1 MRLSLIVVINV
12 STDNLIMRVVR
23 FIPLSFAFP
32 PLSLSLRLEPSA
44 RVYFSVN
51 GIDCIFWDLRSA
63 IGKSVRLIFMESK
76 GDKFFPLTGS
86 LFAINIFFS
95 IIQRMGRKIK
105 VEKSI
110 DIGLACRTMIILNLY
125 TLGD

>member
-12 STDNLIMRVVR
+12 STDNLIMRIVR
-23 FIPLSFAFP
+23 FIPLSFVFP
-32 PLSLSLRLEPSA
+32 SLSLSLRLEPSA

-110 DIGLACRTMIILNLY
+110 DIGLARRTMIILNLY

>member
-32 PLSLSLRLEPSA
+32 SLSLSLRLEPSA

-110 DIGLACRTMIILNLY
+110 DIGLARRTMIILNLY

>member
-23 FIPLSFAFP
+23 FIPLSFP
-32 PLSLSLRLEPSA
+32 SLSLSLRLEPSA

-95 IIQRMGRKIK
+95 IIQRMGRKK

-110 DIGLACRTMIILNLY
+110 DIGLVRRTMIILNLY

>member
-32 PLSLSLRLEPSA
+32 SLSLSLRLEPSA

-86 LFAINIFFS
+86 LFAINIFFFYYS
-95 IIQRMGRKIK
+95 EDG
-105 VEKSI
+105 EE
-110 DIGLACRTMIILNLY
+110 D
-125 TLGD
+125 

>member
-23 FIPLSFAFP
+23 FIPLSFP
-32 PLSLSLRLEPSA
+32 SLSLSLRLEPSA

-95 IIQRMGRKIK
+95 IIQRMGRNIK

-110 DIGLACRTMIILNLY
+110 DIGLARRTMIILNLY
-125 TLGD
+125 MLGD

>member
-110 DIGLACRTMIILNLY
+110 DIGLVRRTMIILNLY

>member
-23 FIPLSFAFP
+23 FIPLSFP
-32 PLSLSLRLEPSA
+32 SLSLSLRLEPSA

-95 IIQRMGRKIK
+95 IIQRMGRKK

-110 DIGLACRTMIILNLY
+110 DIGLVRRTMIILNLY
-125 TLGD
+125 MLGD

>member
-1 MRLSLIVVINV
+1 MINV

-86 LFAINIFFS
+86 LFAINIFFFS

-110 DIGLACRTMIILNLY
+110 DIGLARRTMIILNLY

>member
-23 FIPLSFAFP
+23 FIPLSFP
-32 PLSLSLRLEPSA
+32 SLSLSLRLEPSA

-86 LFAINIFFS
+86 LFVINIFFS

-110 DIGLACRTMIILNLY
+110 DIGLVRRTMIILNLY

>member
-1 MRLSLIVVINV
+1 MINV

-32 PLSLSLRLEPSA
+32 SLSLSLRLEPSA

-110 DIGLACRTMIILNLY
+110 DIGLVRRTMIILNLY